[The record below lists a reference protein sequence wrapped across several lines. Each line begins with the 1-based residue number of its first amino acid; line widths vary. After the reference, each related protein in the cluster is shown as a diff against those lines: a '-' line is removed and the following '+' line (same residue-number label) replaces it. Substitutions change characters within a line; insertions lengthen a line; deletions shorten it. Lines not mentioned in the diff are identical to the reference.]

1 MPRWPNQERLMKIP
15 KLAAVTA
22 LFTCIVASGTFAA
35 EPVQNVDPS
44 RHGNIARAQELSRQA
59 YDAMT
64 AAQNANEFDMGGHA
78 ANAKNLLAQAN
89 QEMKLAALAA
99 NKR

>member
-1 MPRWPNQERLMKIP
+1 MKFPAFAVATAVIAG
-15 KLAAVTA
+15 LAATA
-22 LFTCIVASGTFAA
+22 VAAA

-59 YDAMT
+59 YDALT
-64 AAQNANEFDMGGHA
+64 AAQNANEFYMCFYAVD
-78 ANAKNLLAQAN
+78 AKSLLAQAN

-99 NKR
+99 NKH

>member
-1 MPRWPNQERLMKIP
+1 MKFPAFAVATAVIAG
-15 KLAAVTA
+15 LAATA
-22 LFTCIVASGTFAA
+22 VAAA
-35 EPVQNVDPS
+35 EPVQNIDPS

-59 YDAMT
+59 YDALT

-78 ANAKNLLAQAN
+78 ANAKSLLAQAN

-99 NKR
+99 NKH